1 MTENQFHLKNNFSSC
16 PLLIYNIS
24 LYSTCLCSIS
34 KGTKLK
40 VKIEEKKMT
49 EFANRENNNELVIL
63 VKNKDQPTD
72 EKYCS
77 IISFSYCYNSE

>member
-1 MTENQFHLKNNFSSC
+1 
-16 PLLIYNIS
+16 
-24 LYSTCLCSIS
+24 
-34 KGTKLK
+34 
-40 VKIEEKKMT
+40 MT